1 MPRRAC
7 RLSHFLPMPKIRWN
21 YFRHTALSKE
31 HNLENTMK
39 KFLLILPLLGA
50 VAACDTQ
57 NQSALTGAAAGAA
70 LGAVVS
76 NDSDRAK
83 GAVLG
88 GLAGAAAGAYIGRS
102 TTGECVYQNSAGQ
115 RYTAPCP

>member
-1 MPRRAC
+1 ML
-7 RLSHFLPMPKIRWN
+7 RLTYEP
-21 YFRHTALSKE
+21 
-31 HNLENTMK
+31 NLENIMK

-88 GLAGAAAGAYIGRS
+88 GLAGAAAGAYVGR
-102 TTGECVYQNSAGQ
+102 GANGQCVYQNSAGQ
-115 RYTAPCP
+115 RYTAACP

>member
-1 MPRRAC
+1 
-7 RLSHFLPMPKIRWN
+7 
-21 YFRHTALSKE
+21 
-31 HNLENTMK
+31 MK
-39 KFLLILPLLGA
+39 KFLLILPLVGA
-50 VAACDTQ
+50 VAACETQ

-88 GLAGAAAGAYIGRS
+88 GLAGAAAGGYLGRAS
-102 TTGECVYQNSAGQ
+102 NGQCVYQNSAGQ
-115 RYTAPCP
+115 RYTAACP